1 MRIAPKALHSYT
13 AAQLQ
18 DFPINTMKRCKGLT
32 VVLEVA
38 AGVDGLELRDGGA
51 RGSDVGRLQRRAL
64 DEPRG
69 AAGVRAK
76 EVGVGH
82 HPERGVVLHH
92 AALCVP
98 ARPASG
104 GGGGERLGEIEG
116 RQELSRLLARETH
129 ADLGAGALQL
139 APRAP
144 HASQPAAASE
154 LGFGEG
160 LGFWYFG
167 GRDGGEGVRNGG
179 RRESKSGPGRYISLK
194 HFSFWAKFIGWWA
207 E

>member
-1 MRIAPKALHSYT
+1 
-13 AAQLQ
+13 
-18 DFPINTMKRCKGLT
+18 MKRCKGLT

-76 EVGVGH
+76 EVRVGH

-92 AALCVP
+92 AALSVP
-98 ARPASG
+98 ARPAFG

-144 HASQPAAASE
+144 HAGSRRQ

-160 LGFWYFG
+160 LGFWSFG
-167 GRDGGEGVRNGG
+167 GRDGGEGVRSGG
-179 RRESKSGPGRYISLK
+179 RRDSKSGRAVISLK
-194 HFSFWAKFIGWWA
+194 PFSFWANFTGCGPNRI
-207 E
+207 